1 MLSQPPQTV
10 TDLIRP
16 IPDMLKRAKPTKDGK
31 IVAVVN
37 CSDDDDGVSS
47 AAHSSDQTRFIDVS
61 FLYY

>member
-37 CSDDDDGVSS
+37 CSDDGVSS
-47 AAHSSDQTRFIDVS
+47 AAHSSDQTMVH
-61 FLYY
+61 